1 MAQSVVMNSLIS
13 GEGEAGEQSVI
24 EHSRLEGAWRIGHTS
39 FVSQIHSF
47 TDLEVKNEVAVQ
59 EIAVNED
66 DLILIS
72 YGVRDQIKVLITIRI
87 KSRLN
92 MEQKKQPFVDRVGID
107 SLKWLVLSL
116 ERYPIHGYSEN
127 RSGLIQMVSVRCGML
142 SFSLFFMPQ
151 MILISLCGCRI

>member
-1 MAQSVVMNSLIS
+1 MNSLIS

-66 DLILIS
+66 DLILIC

-107 SLKWLVLSL
+107 SL
-116 ERYPIHGYSEN
+116 
-127 RSGLIQMVSVRCGML
+127 SGWCC
-142 SFSLFFMPQ
+142 P
-151 MILISLCGCRI
+151 